1 VNALP
6 EILRRRA
13 RAGSTAPHRDGARV
27 ALCIEGGAMRGV
39 IAAGM
44 VSALEELGLTNAFD
58 AVYGSSAG
66 AICGAYFLAGQAG
79 LGARIFSEDINNRRF
94 ASRTRTLSTSPIV
107 DLDYLVDDVMVNVKP
122 LDTARVLASHTPLTV
137 VATDVAAAT
146 KALLRDFADGDDLRA
161 ALRAGATM
169 PIIAGPPHLF
179 RGRRYFDASLTE
191 PIPLPSADEDGF
203 THVVV
208 LLTRPRG
215 VPRAVSSFD
224 RLFIGPRLARVSPP
238 LAEGYLGRTAPYAT
252 LQDQIASG
260 VSERGAVVLGIRPA
274 LTVGKLERDRAR
286 LLAGADSGRAAVHN
300 EIGTRFR

>member
-1 VNALP
+1 MSPLR

-13 RAGSTAPHRDGARV
+13 DAGGSAPHQDGARV

-44 VSALEELGLTNAFD
+44 VSALEELGMTNAFD

-94 ASRTRTLSTSPIV
+94 ASRARSLSTTPIV
-107 DLDYLVDDVMVNVKP
+107 DLDFLVDHVMVNVKP
-122 LDTARVLASHTPLTV
+122 LDTGRVLASPTPLTV
-137 VATDVAAAT
+137 VATDVESASV
-146 KALLRDFADGDDLRA
+146 ALLRDFADGAELRA

-169 PIIAGPPHLF
+169 PIIAGLPHLF

-191 PIPLPSADEDGF
+191 PIPLPSADVDGF
-203 THVVV
+203 THIVV

-215 VPRAVSSFD
+215 VPRAVSPFD
-224 RLFIGPRLARVSPP
+224 RWVIGPKLARVSAP
-238 LAEGYLGRTAPYAT
+238 LAEGYLGRTAPYAS
-252 LQDQIASG
+252 LQDQIESG
-260 VSERGAVVLGIRPA
+260 VSERGSIVLGIRPA
-274 LTVGKLERDRAR
+274 ITVSKLERNRDR
-286 LLAGADSGRAAVHN
+286 LLAGAASGRAAVHSALA
-300 EIGTRFR
+300 